1 MSLSGKVALWVMTA
15 AGFER
20 KEEHDGKKKKKN
32 CDISGS
38 AVSIVC
44 FKLVQQCYRSA
55 TLRVDSFSK
64 PGVYITHNATL
75 SHWGDITGRNL
86 SDYMQLPRKPPS
98 NTPHDV
104 STYFDIQKMA
114 ALPFKCSNTRLQ

>member
-1 MSLSGKVALWVMTA
+1 MMSLSGKVALWVMAA

-20 KEEHDGKKKKKN
+20 KEEHDGKKTNKN

-75 SHWGDITGRNL
+75 SH
-86 SDYMQLPRKPPS
+86 
-98 NTPHDV
+98 
-104 STYFDIQKMA
+104 
-114 ALPFKCSNTRLQ
+114 